1 MGGGISSQNID
12 YNQKLFFTKS
22 LRNNYDAYVEEGIS
36 DDIILERVMRDY
48 RNLLESLPVDTTQ
61 SPNNLNLDLDNNEIN
76 DKNNTS
82 CGKHLSSSPL
92 IKSKKVN
99 TRRRSFDNIN
109 LTRGN
114 VDPPAPLFNIISQS
128 KSLSSSSIQP
138 SSSSSAAAL
147 ASIAKVP
154 TDSWESIS
162 QQPYCNVCAMAFK
175 TSMFLSRH
183 IKYSDQHSR
192 NLNKRL
198 TVLEASSTPL
208 TPNDALTDRT
218 SENSSPQD
226 EQKERSIISIDNLTS
241 LPSFS
246 QSSSTAAK
254 VSASTKVST
263 TCREGEGPSLEGIHY
278 KLLYGGSKFFWMS
291 DKEIDLS
298 IYEFFEPLSTIE
310 IIPYDLDLN
319 KELPRLYLNLAAIVL
334 PMLNN
339 EHDDHDDATNAT
351 ERRDQEL
358 TRFIVSRLHLTTQP
372 IDNHNN
378 SELSNFT
385 SSSFKQVILLNNSI
399 DPIDITTP
407 LLSSPPSSLIPVKV
421 TRRRNT
427 IGDLIEETKINRRN
441 TCGNLVEEMQIE
453 IITQS
458 SSEVQ

>member
-1 MGGGISSQNID
+1 
-12 YNQKLFFTKS
+12 
-22 LRNNYDAYVEEGIS
+22 
-36 DDIILERVMRDY
+36 
-48 RNLLESLPVDTTQ
+48 
-61 SPNNLNLDLDNNEIN
+61 
-76 DKNNTS
+76 
-82 CGKHLSSSPL
+82 
-92 IKSKKVN
+92 VN

-138 SSSSSAAAL
+138 SSSAA

-154 TDSWESIS
+154 TDCWESIS

-198 TVLEASSTPL
+198 TVLEASSAPL
-208 TPNDALTDRT
+208 TPTDALTDRT

-226 EQKERSIISIDNLTS
+226 EQKERSIISIDNRTS

-254 VSASTKVST
+254 VSASTKIST
-263 TCREGEGPSLEGIHY
+263 MHREGTGPSLEGLHY

-310 IIPYDLDLN
+310 VIPYDLDLN
-319 KELPRLYLNLAAIVL
+319 EELPRLYLNVAAIVL
-334 PMLNN
+334 PILNN
-339 EHDDHDDATNAT
+339 EHDDHDDATNAP

-358 TRFIVSRLHLTTQP
+358 TRFIVSRLHLTTLP
-372 IDNHNN
+372 IDSHNN
-378 SELSNFT
+378 SALNHSTST
-385 SSSFKQVILLNNSI
+385 SSSSLSSSSSSTIKQVIFLNISI
-399 DPIDITTP
+399 GPIDITTP

>member
-12 YNQKLFFTKS
+12 CNQKLSFAKS
-22 LRNNYDAYVEEGIS
+22 LRNNYDAYVEEGLS

-61 SPNNLNLDLDNNEIN
+61 SPNNLNLDLDNN
-76 DKNNTS
+76 DKNYTS
-82 CGKHLSSSPL
+82 CGQHLSSSPL

-114 VDPPAPLFNIISQS
+114 LDPPAPLFNIISQN

-138 SSSSSAAAL
+138 SSSSSAA
-147 ASIAKVP
+147 SSVAKVL

-192 NLNKRL
+192 NLNKRQ
-198 TVLEASSTPL
+198 TVLEASSAPL
-208 TPNDALTDRT
+208 TPTDSLTDRT

-226 EQKERSIISIDNLTS
+226 EQKERSIISIDNRSS
-241 LPSFS
+241 LLSFS
-246 QSSSTAAK
+246 QSSSTAAT
-254 VSASTKVST
+254 VSASTKIST
-263 TCREGEGPSLEGIHY
+263 IHREGTGPSLEGIHY

-319 KELPRLYLNLAAIVL
+319 KELPRLYLNMAAIVL
-334 PMLNN
+334 PILNN
-339 EHDDHDDATNAT
+339 ELDDHDDATNAT
-351 ERRDQEL
+351 KRRDQEL

-372 IDNHNN
+372 VDNHNN
-378 SELSNFT
+378 SEFSNFT
-385 SSSFKQVILLNNSI
+385 SSSFKQVIFLNNSI

-427 IGDLIEETKINRRN
+427 IGDLIEETKINRRDS
-441 TCGNLVEEMQIE
+441 CGNLVEEMLIE

-458 SSEVQ
+458 SSQVQ